1 MAQISALIL
10 AKNEERNIQACIK
23 TLSFADDI
31 LVIDDFSTDRTKEIA
46 EQLGARVIQ
55 RDMNGDWGGQ
65 QTFAIQQA
73 KHEWVLF
80 VDADERIS
88 EPLAKEICSVVAK
101 GDKKAY
107 WIQRENKF
115 YHHHAT
121 HGVLR
126 PDYVNRLFPAE
137 GSYVEGYVHPQIVTP
152 YPNEKLHGIMYH
164 YTYDTWS
171 QQLNKLNNYTTLA
184 AAKYKKNHTECNFF
198 LDIVLRPFWA
208 FFKVYILNLGFLDGK
223 MGWILSTNHYFYT
236 MNKYVKLYFLYHDED
251 GRL

>member
-10 AKNEERNIQACIK
+10 AKNEERNIEACIK

-115 YHHHAT
+115 YH
-121 HGVLR
+121 
-126 PDYVNRLFPAE
+126 
-137 GSYVEGYVHPQIVTP
+137 
-152 YPNEKLHGIMYH
+152 
-164 YTYDTWS
+164 
-171 QQLNKLNNYTTLA
+171 TTL
-184 AAKYKKNHTECNFF
+184 HMVSCVLITSIDFF
-198 LDIVLRPFWA
+198 RQ
-208 FFKVYILNLGFLDGK
+208 KVPMSKAMSIPR
-223 MGWILSTNHYFYT
+223 S
-236 MNKYVKLYFLYHDED
+236 
-251 GRL
+251 

>member
-10 AKNEERNIQACIK
+10 AKNEERNIEACIK
-23 TLSFADDI
+23 TLQFADDI

-46 EQLGARVIQ
+46 ERLGARVIQ
-55 RDMNGDWGGQ
+55 RGMNGDWGGQ

-73 KHEWVLF
+73 KCEWVLF

-88 EPLAKEICSVVAK
+88 EPLAREICSVVAK

-137 GSYVEGYVHPQIVTP
+137 RSYVEGYVHPKIVTP

-164 YTYDTWS
+164 TRMIHGVS
-171 QQLNKLNNYTTLA
+171 N
-184 AAKYKKNHTECNFF
+184 
-198 LDIVLRPFWA
+198 
-208 FFKVYILNLGFLDGK
+208 
-223 MGWILSTNHYFYT
+223 
-236 MNKYVKLYFLYHDED
+236 
-251 GRL
+251 